1 MIKKPTA
8 FVLGA
13 GASQAYGFPLGAELV
28 DQICDRIGHGNAS
41 VNTLARQME
50 LDTLANGG
58 GRGRTSVNTISDDPT
73 GRSGKSKNAVGWRAG
88 QGRAAVSEANEALT
102 CPN

>member
-41 VNTLARQME
+41 VNTLA
-50 LDTLANGG
+50 TLTRVRAKTREGV
-58 GRGRTSVNTISDDPT
+58 SVFKTYGPRCDKFFKTFPPLS
-73 GRSGKSKNAVGWRAG
+73 
-88 QGRAAVSEANEALT
+88 
-102 CPN
+102 

>member
-1 MIKKPTA
+1 
-8 FVLGA
+8 
-13 GASQAYGFPLGAELV
+13 
-28 DQICDRIGHGNAS
+28 
-41 VNTLARQME
+41 ME

-73 GRSGKSKNAVGWRAG
+73 GRSGKSKNAGGWRAG

-102 CPN
+102 RRTLPHDPKPQRHTTRLSVPIAPAVIR